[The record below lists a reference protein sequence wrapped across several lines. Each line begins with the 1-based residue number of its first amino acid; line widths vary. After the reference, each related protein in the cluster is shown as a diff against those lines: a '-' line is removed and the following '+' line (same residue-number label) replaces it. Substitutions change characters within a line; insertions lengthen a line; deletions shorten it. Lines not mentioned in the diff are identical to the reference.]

1 MALWSH
7 PRSAG
12 VLAPA
17 GAASAPRQGG
27 DMVSRFV
34 RGSAAVA
41 LLALTGC
48 VGGTKFVNTWK
59 EPDAA
64 PLSVK
69 QGDLVIAMVMSK
81 EETTRRTGEDLL
93 GEELRQRGLRPIP
106 SFTLIPTDQ
115 VDDKEKAA
123 AAIQDSG
130 AVALVAMRPIA
141 VNKQQTFVPPTYMG
155 GPYGGWGPYYGY
167 GWGAAYS
174 PGYVVTDTIVRV
186 ETLVFDLKQNKLVW
200 AGQSETTN
208 PDRLDQFMRD
218 LVKAV
223 GDDMRRK
230 GVIAQPAS

>member
-1 MALWSH
+1 MS
-7 PRSAG
+7 PRFPRACTA
-12 VLAPA
+12 VL
-17 GAASAPRQGG
+17 
-27 DMVSRFV
+27 M
-34 RGSAAVA
+34 
-41 LLALTGC
+41 LALTAC
-48 VGGTKFVNTWK
+48 SAGTKLTNSWRAA
-59 EPDAA
+59 DAA
-64 PLSVK
+64 PMNLK

-130 AVALVAMRPIA
+130 AVALIAMRPIA
-141 VNKQQTFVPPTYMG
+141 VNKQQTFVPPSYTG
-155 GPYGGWGPYYGY
+155 PGPYGGWGPYYGY

-230 GVIAQPAS
+230 GLIAAPAS

>member
-1 MALWSH
+1 MSPSFTA
-7 PRSAG
+7 RAC
-12 VLAPA
+12 A
-17 GAASAPRQGG
+17 
-27 DMVSRFV
+27 
-34 RGSAAVA
+34 A
-41 LLALTGC
+41 LLIPVLSGC
-48 VGGTKFVNTWK
+48 TASTRLVNSWK
-59 EPDAA
+59 APDAA
-64 PLSVK
+64 PLSIK
-69 QGDLVIAMVMSK
+69 PGDLVIAMVMSK

-115 VDDKEKAA
+115 VDDREKAA

-130 AVALVAMRPIA
+130 AVALVAMRPVA
-141 VNKQQTFVPPTYMG
+141 VNKQQTFVPPAYMG
-155 GPYGGWGPYYGY
+155 PGPYGGGWGPYYGY

-223 GDDMRRK
+223 GADMRRK
-230 GVIAQPAS
+230 GVIAEPAS

>member
-1 MALWSH
+1 MS
-7 PRSAG
+7 PRFPRACTF
-12 VLAPA
+12 VL
-17 GAASAPRQGG
+17 
-27 DMVSRFV
+27 M
-34 RGSAAVA
+34 
-41 LLALTGC
+41 LALTAC
-48 VGGTKFVNTWK
+48 SPGTKLVNSWK
-59 EPDAA
+59 AADAA
-64 PLSVK
+64 PMTVK

-115 VDDKEKAA
+115 VDDREKAA

-130 AVALVAMRPIA
+130 GVALIVMRPIA
-141 VNKQQTFVPPTYMG
+141 VNKQQTYVPPTYMG
-155 GPYGGWGPYYGY
+155 PGPYAGGWGGYYGY
-167 GWGAAYS
+167 GWGAAYSYS

-208 PDRLDQFMRD
+208 PENLGLFMRD

-223 GDDMRRK
+223 GADMRRK
-230 GVIAQPAS
+230 GLIAEPAS

>member
-1 MALWSH
+1 
-7 PRSAG
+7 
-12 VLAPA
+12 
-17 GAASAPRQGG
+17 
-27 DMVSRFV
+27 MVSRFV

-81 EETTRRTGEDLL
+81 EETQRRSGEDFLS
-93 GEELRQRGLRPIP
+93 EELRQRGLRPIP

-115 VDDKEKAA
+115 VGDREKAA

-130 AVALVAMRPIA
+130 AAALFVLRPIA
-141 VNKQQTFVPPTYMG
+141 VNKEQTYVPPTYMG
-155 GPYGGWGPYYGY
+155 GPYGGGWGPYYGY

-174 PGYVVTDTIVRV
+174 PGYVVTDTVVRV
-186 ETLVFDLKQNKLVW
+186 ETLVFDLRQNKLLW
-200 AGQSETTN
+200 AGTSETTN
-208 PDRLDQFMRD
+208 PERLDLFMKD
-218 LVKAV
+218 LVKAA
-223 GDDMRRK
+223 GAQMRRA
-230 GVIAQPAS
+230 GVIAPAP

>member
-1 MALWSH
+1 MT
-7 PRSAG
+7 PTF
-12 VLAPA
+12 
-17 GAASAPRQGG
+17 AARACT
-27 DMVSRFV
+27 
-34 RGSAAVA
+34 A
-41 LLALTGC
+41 LLMLSLAGC
-48 VGGTKFVNTWK
+48 TASTKLVNSWK
-59 EPDAA
+59 EPDTA
-64 PLSVK
+64 PLSLK

-130 AVALVAMRPIA
+130 AVALIAMRPIA
-141 VNKQQTFVPPTYMG
+141 VNKQQTFVPPSYTGPG

-174 PGYVVTDTIVRV
+174 PGYVVTDTVIRLEV
-186 ETLVFDLKQNKLVW
+186 LAYDLRQEKLVW

-208 PDRLDQFMRD
+208 PDSLDDFVRSV
-218 LVKAV
+218 VKAAARE
-223 GDDMRRK
+223 MSRA
-230 GVIAQPAS
+230 GVLADAS

>member
-12 VLAPA
+12 VLAP
-17 GAASAPRQGG
+17 
-27 DMVSRFV
+27 
-34 RGSAAVA
+34 AVA

-81 EETTRRTGEDLL
+81 EETQRRSGEDFLS
-93 GEELRQRGLRPIP
+93 EELRQRGLRPIP

-115 VDDKEKAA
+115 VGDREKAA

-141 VNKQQTFVPPTYMG
+141 VNKQQTFVPPSYTG
-155 GPYGGWGPYYGY
+155 PGPYGGWGPYYGY

-186 ETLVFDLKQNKLVW
+186 ETLVF
-200 AGQSETTN
+200 
-208 PDRLDQFMRD
+208 
-218 LVKAV
+218 
-223 GDDMRRK
+223 
-230 GVIAQPAS
+230 

>member
-1 MALWSH
+1 MSPQFTRARTAL
-7 PRSAG
+7 
-12 VLAPA
+12 
-17 GAASAPRQGG
+17 
-27 DMVSRFV
+27 MM
-34 RGSAAVA
+34 
-41 LLALTGC
+41 LALAGC
-48 VGGTKFVNTWK
+48 AGGTKLVNSWK
-59 EPDAA
+59 EPGAA
-64 PLSVK
+64 PLELK
-69 QGDLVIAMVMSK
+69 PGDLVIAMVMSK

-106 SFTLIPTDQ
+106 SFTLIPMDQ

-141 VNKQQTFVPPTYMG
+141 VNKQQTFVPPSYTGPG

-174 PGYVVTDTIVRV
+174 PGYVVTDTIVRI

-208 PDRLDQFMRD
+208 PDRLDQFMRE
-218 LVKAV
+218 LVKVV
-223 GDDMRRK
+223 GDDMRKK
-230 GVIAQPAS
+230 GVIAAPAS

>member
-1 MALWSH
+1 MF
-7 PRSAG
+7 
-12 VLAPA
+12 
-17 GAASAPRQGG
+17 
-27 DMVSRFV
+27 SRFDA
-34 RGSAAVA
+34 RTCTA
-41 LLALTGC
+41 LLMLALGAC
-48 VGGTKFVNTWK
+48 AGGTKLVNSWK
-59 EPDAA
+59 APDAA

-81 EETTRRTGEDLL
+81 QETTRRTGEDLL

-115 VDDKEKAA
+115 VDDREKAA

-130 AVALVAMRPIA
+130 AVALFAMRPIA
-141 VNKQQTFVPPTYMG
+141 VNQQQTYVPPSYMG
-155 GPYGGWGPYYGY
+155 PGPYAGGWGPYYGY

-186 ETLVFDLKQNKLVW
+186 EMLVFDLKQNKLVW

-218 LVKAV
+218 LVKAA
-223 GDDMRRK
+223 GADMRRK
-230 GVIAQPAS
+230 GVIAEPAS

>member
-1 MALWSH
+1 MS
-7 PRSAG
+7 PRFPRACTA
-12 VLAPA
+12 VLT
-17 GAASAPRQGG
+17 
-27 DMVSRFV
+27 
-34 RGSAAVA
+34 
-41 LLALTGC
+41 LALTAC
-48 VGGTKFVNTWK
+48 SAGTKLTNSWRAA
-59 EPDAA
+59 DAA
-64 PLSVK
+64 PMNLK

-130 AVALVAMRPIA
+130 AVALIAMRPIA
-141 VNKQQTFVPPTYMG
+141 VNKQQTFVPPSYTGPG

-230 GVIAQPAS
+230 GVIAAPAS

>member
-1 MALWSH
+1 MT
-7 PRSAG
+7 PTF
-12 VLAPA
+12 
-17 GAASAPRQGG
+17 AARAST
-27 DMVSRFV
+27 
-34 RGSAAVA
+34 A
-41 LLALTGC
+41 LLMLTLVAC
-48 VGGTKFVNTWK
+48 TASTKLVNSWK
-59 EPDAA
+59 APDTA
-64 PLSVK
+64 PLTLK
-69 QGDLVIAMVMSK
+69 PGDLVIAMVMSK

-115 VDDKEKAA
+115 VDNKEKAA

-130 AVALVAMRPIA
+130 AVALIAMRPIA

-155 GPYGGWGPYYGY
+155 GPYGGGWGPYYGY

-208 PDRLDQFMRD
+208 PDNLAQFMRD

-223 GDDMRRK
+223 GADMRKK
-230 GVIAQPAS
+230 GVIAEPAS

>member
-1 MALWSH
+1 MT
-7 PRSAG
+7 PT
-12 VLAPA
+12 
-17 GAASAPRQGG
+17 
-27 DMVSRFV
+27 
-34 RGSAAVA
+34 SAARACTA
-41 LLALTGC
+41 LLMLALVACTAS
-48 VGGTKFVNTWK
+48 TKLVNTWK
-59 EPDAA
+59 APDAA
-64 PLSVK
+64 PLSLK

-155 GPYGGWGPYYGY
+155 PGGPYGGWGPYYGY

-208 PDRLDQFMRD
+208 PDNLGQFMRD

-223 GDDMRRK
+223 GADMRKK
-230 GVIAQPAS
+230 GLIAEPPS

>member
-1 MALWSH
+1 MT
-7 PRSAG
+7 PTF
-12 VLAPA
+12 
-17 GAASAPRQGG
+17 AARACT
-27 DMVSRFV
+27 
-34 RGSAAVA
+34 A
-41 LLALTGC
+41 LLMLSLAGC
-48 VGGTKFVNTWK
+48 TASTKLVNSWK
-59 EPDAA
+59 EPDTA
-64 PLSVK
+64 PLSLK

-93 GEELRQRGLRPIP
+93 GEELRHRGLRPIP

-141 VNKQQTFVPPTYMG
+141 VNKQQTFVPPSYTG
-155 GPYGGWGPYYGY
+155 PGPYGGWGPYYGY

-186 ETLVFDLKQNKLVW
+186 ETLVFDQKQNKLVW

-208 PDRLDQFMRD
+208 PGELAQFMRD

-223 GDDMRRK
+223 GADMRRK
-230 GVIAQPAS
+230 GVIAEPAS

>member
-1 MALWSH
+1 MS
-7 PRSAG
+7 PRYTRACT
-12 VLAPA
+12 
-17 GAASAPRQGG
+17 
-27 DMVSRFV
+27 
-34 RGSAAVA
+34 A
-41 LLALTGC
+41 LLMLALAAC
-48 VGGTKFVNTWK
+48 AGGTKLVNSWK
-59 EPDAA
+59 EPGTA
-64 PLSVK
+64 PLELK

-106 SFTLIPTDQ
+106 SFSLIPTDQ

-130 AVALVAMRPIA
+130 AVALISMRPIA
-141 VNKQQTFVPPTYMG
+141 VNKQQTFVPPSYTGPG

-167 GWGAAYS
+167 GWGAPYS
-174 PGYVVTDTIVRV
+174 PGYVVTDTIVRI

-208 PDRLDQFMRD
+208 PDRLDQFMRE
-218 LVKAV
+218 LVKTV

-230 GVIAQPAS
+230 GVITAPAS

>member
-1 MALWSH
+1 MS
-7 PRSAG
+7 PRFPRACTV
-12 VLAPA
+12 VL
-17 GAASAPRQGG
+17 
-27 DMVSRFV
+27 M
-34 RGSAAVA
+34 
-41 LLALTGC
+41 LALAGC
-48 VGGTKFVNTWK
+48 SPGTQLVNSWK
-59 EPDAA
+59 AADAA
-64 PLSVK
+64 PMNLK

-130 AVALVAMRPIA
+130 AVALVAMRPFA
-141 VNKQQTFVPPTYMG
+141 VNKQQTFVPPSYTG
-155 GPYGGWGPYYGY
+155 PGPYGGWGPYYGY

-208 PDRLDQFMRD
+208 PGELAQFMRD

-223 GDDMRRK
+223 GADMRRK
-230 GVIAQPAS
+230 GVIAEPAS